1 MGNITKVIK
10 IPQGSPEMR
19 ADLLVQRETSLSR
32 SVIRG
37 MFDHDCVSIDGMLCD
52 DIGYLV
58 LAGAHVVL
66 KYDPKTRYKEK
77 PRAHKS
83 SIFDVIFEDE
93 HLIVVNKQAGYL
105 TVPTNAQETNTLVDA
120 VKSYVNR
127 RQPRGPDVAIIHRL
141 DRDTSGLLVFAKTA
155 KVGFQIKDQFADRKP
170 ERVYVAIVSG
180 KLKQSSGTMESFL
193 ATDKDLNQRS
203 VTEGEGGKLAIT
215 HYSVVHSFS
224 DATLVRVTLETGR
237 RNQIRVHFAEQG
249 HPILGD
255 QRYEVETARH
265 RSWPHRRLALH
276 AEVLGFRHPVT
287 EKMLRFMVPPP
298 SEFERFCSKYK
309 SLTADKK

>member
-1 MGNITKVIK
+1 MGRITKEIK
-10 IPQGSPEMR
+10 IPQDSVEIR

-37 MFDHDCVSIDGMLCD
+37 MFDHDCVSVDGMLCD
-52 DIGYLV
+52 DIGYIV
-58 LAGAHVVL
+58 QGGAFVVL
-66 KYDPKTRYKEK
+66 KYDPETRYKEK

-83 SIFDVIFEDE
+83 SIFDIIFEDD

-105 TVPTNAQETNTLVDA
+105 TVPTNAQETNTLADA

-127 RQPRGPDVAIIHRL
+127 RQPRGPDITVVHRL

-155 KVGFQIKDQFADRKP
+155 KVGFLIKDQFADRKP

-180 KLKQSSGTMESFL
+180 RLQQSTGTMESFL

-203 VTEGEGGKLAIT
+203 VEEGEGGKLAIT
-215 HYSVVHSFS
+215 HYTVAQAFT

-265 RSWPHRRLALH
+265 RLWPHRRLALH

-298 SEFERFCSKYK
+298 KEFEKFCSTSKP
-309 SLTADKK
+309 STQGKK